1 MVQCLLE
8 VSLSPVRRGAGVSQ
22 GRGRRWPKKKP
33 SGSDS
38 EEEEQVGQGASFLGS
53 RGVSRRPCACPWRA
67 SVWSPVRYS
76 CSALD
81 PRIPIRVSRLELTA
95 VARRVA
101 REMVAAFGWAQ
112 SRSPTLQ
119 SPSSPVPGGV
129 RNAHLRAASLFL
141 PDSGGAAA
149 RSQSQSGPNLPLRP
163 EPCAPPPWVRSRLPP
178 LPASAQQRAAAAPA
192 QERVPRRSPNGG
204 AGWVLEALG
213 ARRPGTRGESC
224 GPRSS
229 GLGGRGAGR
238 GRCWRGGT
246 AWDRGEGPSPGEPP
260 PSAQPEPLPPSP
272 LILTFSSLTRGRP
285 AFQCRG
291 RTRTR
296 IRIATLK
303 AAGAAGAAPRQG
315 ITSPAQGP
323 GAVLAAEVIFV
334 PALSLGLGV
343 ALGENQLREG
353 EGDGSF
359 IHSLIH
365 SSNNHALYPVDAE
378 ARLQTFPFDLLKH
391 SQTRGGLIGLA
402 RIPQLAGGTS

>member
-38 EEEEQVGQGASFLGS
+38 EEEEQVGQGASSLGS

-81 PRIPIRVSRLELTA
+81 PRIPLRVSRLELTA

-112 SRSPTLQ
+112 SGSPTLQ

-129 RNAHLRAASLFL
+129 RNAHLRAASLLL

-163 EPCAPPPWVRSRLPP
+163 EQCAPPPWVRSRLPP

-192 QERVPRRSPNGG
+192 QERVRAAAPTAARGGFWRPSERAGQGRAVRAAGPEARVWGGG
-204 AGWVLEALG
+204 AGALLE
-213 ARRPGTRGESC
+213 
-224 GPRSS
+224 
-229 GLGGRGAGR
+229 GRDGV
-238 GRCWRGGT
+238 
-246 AWDRGEGPSPGEPP
+246 
-260 PSAQPEPLPPSP
+260 
-272 LILTFSSLTRGRP
+272 
-285 AFQCRG
+285 
-291 RTRTR
+291 
-296 IRIATLK
+296 
-303 AAGAAGAAPRQG
+303 
-315 ITSPAQGP
+315 GP
-323 GAVLAAEVIFV
+323 G
-334 PALSLGLGV
+334 
-343 ALGENQLREG
+343 
-353 EGDGSF
+353 
-359 IHSLIH
+359 
-365 SSNNHALYPVDAE
+365 
-378 ARLQTFPFDLLKH
+378 
-391 SQTRGGLIGLA
+391 
-402 RIPQLAGGTS
+402 